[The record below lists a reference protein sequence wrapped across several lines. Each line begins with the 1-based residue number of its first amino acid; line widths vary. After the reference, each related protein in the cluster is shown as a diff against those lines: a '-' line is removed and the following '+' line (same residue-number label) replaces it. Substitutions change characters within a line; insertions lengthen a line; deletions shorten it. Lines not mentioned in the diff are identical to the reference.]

1 GRLYFTMKLVEGVT
15 LSTILADPRWCDPEE
30 RTARLLRIFDKVCDA
45 LAYAHN
51 RGVIHRDLKPANVM
65 VGTHNEVQV
74 MDWGLGKELHEAAQ
88 AAPPALPLPGDEP
101 GDPHVLGTQSGQVMG
116 TLRYMPPAQAQGRV
130 KDVDRRSDVFSLG
143 AMLCE
148 ILTGHPPYEGE
159 SWEEVFAQAERGEVG
174 KALGRLREYGA
185 RPGAQPEL
193 VKLARRC
200 LKRNRD
206 RRPAAAGVLVG
217 GLAAYWAKAE
227 KAKLEVAK
235 AEASARAEKA
245 RAEAEKR
252 LRVRERERVRHGIG
266 VAVLAGVLLLVLV
279 GAGTTLAWG
288 WHQQVVEHEQ
298 AV

>member
-1 GRLYFTMKLVEGVT
+1 
-15 LSTILADPRWCDPEE
+15 
-30 RTARLLRIFDKVCDA
+30 
-45 LAYAHN
+45 
-51 RGVIHRDLKPANVM
+51 
-65 VGTHNEVQV
+65 
-74 MDWGLGKELHEAAQ
+74 
-88 AAPPALPLPGDEP
+88 
-101 GDPHVLGTQSGQVMG
+101 
-116 TLRYMPPAQAQGRV
+116 
-130 KDVDRRSDVFSLG
+130 
-143 AMLCE
+143 
-148 ILTGHPPYEGE
+148 
-159 SWEEVFAQAERGEVG
+159 GEVG

-193 VKLARRC
+193 VKLARRG

-206 RRPAAAGVLVG
+206 RRPAAAGGLVG
-217 GLAAYWAKAE
+217 RLAGYWAKAG

-235 AEASARAEKA
+235 AGASARAGKE

-298 AV
+298 AVKAALDNFDDLRRHKKWPEAGVWLTRAEES